1 MKTKRLLVHIEDP
14 GRFLGRF
21 EDLKCYLAY
30 CGRWSV
36 PVLEPWEKA
45 QSMTPLCKTCLR
57 VMDLRQQQ
65 GVIEMDGNS
74 E

>member
-1 MKTKRLLVHIEDP
+1 MKSKRLLVHIEDP
-14 GRFLGRF
+14 GRLIGEF
-21 EDLKCYLAY
+21 EDMKCFHAY

-36 PVLEPWEKA
+36 PVLEPWERAKNM
-45 QSMTPLCKTCLR
+45 QPLCKVCLR
-57 VMDLRQQQ
+57 AMDLRQPQ